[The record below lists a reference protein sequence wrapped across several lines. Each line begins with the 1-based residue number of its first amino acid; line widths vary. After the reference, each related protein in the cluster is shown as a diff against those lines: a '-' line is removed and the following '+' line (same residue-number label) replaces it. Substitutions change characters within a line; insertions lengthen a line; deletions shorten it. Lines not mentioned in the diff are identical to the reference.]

1 MRYIST
7 RGLDTDRSFEDVLLN
22 GLARDGGLYLPK
34 TWPRLSADMQEYL
47 FGNYLGQIQISQIQV
62 RKSFSDCFP
71 LILEFPFQ
79 V

>member
-34 TWPRLSADMQEYL
+34 TWPRLSADDIRGMSSKSYAEIA
-47 FGNYLGQIQISQIQV
+47 GMIIV
-62 RKSFSDCFP
+62 R
-71 LILEFPFQ
+71 L
-79 V
+79 